1 LGSYQIPAIL
11 CESLVIFV
19 SCKKRSCVPKSIE
32 INQGEPSMQKFI
44 NTLRQDRAML
54 VLLFL
59 AFLKFLIHL
68 LTSTRYGYF
77 RDELY
82 YIAASKR
89 LAFGYVD
96 FPPFIAL
103 ITRLVRETLGES
115 LLALHLLPALV
126 GAVLVFL
133 TGWMARQL
141 GANRFGQVLAA
152 LATLVA
158 PEFLGVSSLLSME
171 PFDRLFWVL
180 AICVLILILKYDNP
194 KAWLWFGLI
203 VGLGLT
209 NKVSLLYFSL
219 ALVIGLALTPQRKH
233 FRSVWLYLGG
243 VIAIAFLLPYVIWN
257 AANGWPTLEFFAN
270 YGSKVYQASPL
281 EFIVQQILI
290 VHPFTLPLWIM
301 GLVYLFSKKGEAYR
315 PLAWCYLILMLIFMI
330 QHTKYYFLSP
340 MYPVLFA
347 AGAVFFEE
355 WIQASQRSWLK
366 PAYVGLLIVGG
377 ILTAPA
383 AIAILPFQAHVAYL
397 EGGSGAR
404 VRGEKS
410 DTSILPQHFADRFG
424 WEEMAATVA
433 DVYHSLPPE
442 DQANACIF
450 ADNYGEAGA
459 LEFYGPR
466 YGLPHIISGN
476 NNYYLWGPDDC
487 TGQTLI
493 LIGVNLSDAQASF
506 SDVRQA
512 GQTHCDY
519 CMSYE
524 NNLPIYV
531 AHGLKIPLEQEWPG
545 TKNFQ

>member
-1 LGSYQIPAIL
+1 MRKLLHTLHNDGSTP
-11 CESLVIFV
+11 
-19 SCKKRSCVPKSIE
+19 
-32 INQGEPSMQKFI
+32 
-44 NTLRQDRAML
+44 
-54 VLLFL
+54 VLLAL
-59 AFLKFLIHL
+59 ALLKFLIHL
-68 LTSTRYGYF
+68 LTSQQYGYI
-77 RDELY
+77 RDEFY

-103 ITRLVRETLGES
+103 LTRLVRETLGES
-115 LLALHLLPALV
+115 LLALHLFPALA
-126 GAVLVFL
+126 GAALVFL

-158 PEFLGVSSLLSME
+158 PEFLGAYSLLSME

-180 AICVLILILKYDNP
+180 AICVLILIFKNDNP

-203 VGLGLT
+203 VGIGLT

-219 ALVIGLALTPQRKH
+219 AVVIGLALTPQRKY
-233 FRSVWLYLGG
+233 FRSIWLYLGG
-243 VIAIAFLLPYVIWN
+243 AIAIAFLLPYVIWN
-257 AANGWPTLEFFAN
+257 AANDWPTLQFFAA

-281 EFIVQQILI
+281 EFIAQQILI
-290 VHPFTLPLWIM
+290 MHPFTLPLWIM
-301 GLVYLFSKKGEAYR
+301 GLVYLFSKRGETYR
-315 PLAWCYLILMLIFMI
+315 PLGWCYLILMLIFMV

-340 MYPVLFA
+340 MYPFLFA
-347 AGAVFFEE
+347 AGAVLFGQIVE
-355 WIQASQRSWLK
+355 ARQRSWLK

-383 AIAILPFQAHVAYL
+383 AIAVLPFQAHVAYL

-410 DTSILPQHFADRFG
+410 DTSILPQFFADRFG

-450 ADNYGEAGA
+450 AQNYGEAGA

-466 YGLPHIISGN
+466 YGLPPVISGN
-476 NNYYLWGPDDC
+476 NNYYLWGPGHC
-487 TGQTLI
+487 TGETLI
-493 LIGVNLSDAQASF
+493 ILGGDLADAQAVF
-506 SDVRQA
+506 SDVQQA

-524 NNLPIYV
+524 NNLPVYF
-531 AHGLKIPLEQEWPG
+531 AQGLKIPLEQLWSSVKKFE
-545 TKNFQ
+545 

>member
-1 LGSYQIPAIL
+1 M
-11 CESLVIFV
+11 
-19 SCKKRSCVPKSIE
+19 KKFFDTLRNDK
-32 INQGEPSMQKFI
+32 SMQ
-44 NTLRQDRAML
+44 A
-54 VLLFL
+54 LLAL
-59 AFLKFLIHL
+59 AFVKFLIHL
-68 LTSTRYGYF
+68 LTSQPYGYF
-77 RDELY
+77 RDEFY
-82 YIAASKR
+82 YIAASKH

-103 ITRLVRETLGES
+103 LTRLIRVTLGES
-115 LLALHLLPALV
+115 LFALHLLPALA
-126 GAVLVFL
+126 GAALVFL

-152 LATLVA
+152 LAALVA
-158 PEFLGVSSLLSME
+158 GEFLGANSLLSME

-180 AICVLILILKYDNP
+180 AICVLILIFKYDNP
-194 KAWLWFGLI
+194 KAWLWFGLA
-203 VGLGLT
+203 VGIGLT

-219 ALVIGLALTPQRKH
+219 AMVIGLALTPQRKY
-233 FRSVWLYLGG
+233 FKSIYLYLGG
-243 VIAIAFLLPYVIWN
+243 AIAIAFLLPYVIWN
-257 AANGWPTLEFFAN
+257 AANGWPTLQFFAA
-270 YGSKVYQASPL
+270 YGNKVYQASPL
-281 EFIVQQILI
+281 EFIVLQI
-290 VHPFTLPLWIM
+290 VNMNPFTLPLWIM
-301 GLVYLFSKKGEAYR
+301 GLVYLFSKKGETYR
-315 PLAWCYLILMLIFMI
+315 PLAWCYLILMLIFMV

-347 AGAVFFEE
+347 AGAVLFEE

-377 ILTAPA
+377 ILCAPG
-383 AIAILPFQAHVAYL
+383 AIAVLPFQAHVGYL
-397 EGGSGAR
+397 EATSGAR

-466 YGLPHIISGN
+466 YGLPHVISGN
-476 NNYYLWGPDDC
+476 NNYYLWGPEHC

-493 LIGVNLSDAQASF
+493 VIGVSLSGVQESF

-519 CMSYE
+519 CMSSE

-531 AHGLKIPLEQEWPG
+531 AHGLKMPFEQVWPG
-545 TKNFQ
+545 TKGFQ